1 MCVYM
6 CSCVDL
12 GTEGVCVH
20 VYVCVYMLAYN

>member
-12 GTEGVCVH
+12 GTEGVCVCVH
-20 VYVCVYMLAYN
+20 VFMCGSRD